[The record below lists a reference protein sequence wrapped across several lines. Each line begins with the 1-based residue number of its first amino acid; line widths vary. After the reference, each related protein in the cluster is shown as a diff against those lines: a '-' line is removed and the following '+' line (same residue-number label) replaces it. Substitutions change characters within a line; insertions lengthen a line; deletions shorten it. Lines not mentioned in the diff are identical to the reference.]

1 VAQRSVSGSVTP
13 LRRPRLGLWL
23 LLAFILLSLLGQ
35 AVPLYTDWL
44 WFQEVAATVVFT
56 TRLQLGS
63 WLFMGLGAAVFAF
76 LFLNLSVAAR
86 TAPPDVLWEL
96 EDQLGLP
103 GRAILEPLVRRLL
116 VPVIAV
122 LSFFAG
128 ARATSAWT
136 TVLEYVNRT
145 AFGLTDPLF
154 GRDLGFYFFTLPF
167 WRLLHGWA
175 TALVAGTLV
184 LVAVVYVLQ
193 RSLVLT
199 ARGPRLAA
207 GARTHLLGL
216 AALLL
221 ILRGVGFWLD
231 RFDLLFSPRGLVYG
245 ASYTD
250 VHASLPVLQWLIVLA
265 FLCAAACV
273 FQMFRPGW
281 RFLVAG
287 LVVLIVLWVAGL
299 GVAPALLQSYRV
311 KPNELAYELPFI
323 EHNIRMTRQAYA
335 LDRVAEKDFA
345 AEDNLNLAALDR
357 NAATVKNI
365 RLWDHRPLLVTYGK
379 LQEIRTY
386 YKFRDV
392 DVDRYTLDGEYRQ
405 VTLSA
410 RELSYRDLPSRT
422 WINEHL
428 TYTHG
433 YGLVAGPVNR
443 ISPEGLPEFFI
454 KDIPPAGTGGMPRI
468 TRPEIYY
475 GELAYGE
482 VGSDYVFV
490 RTRSQELDYPSGDQ
504 NVYTR
509 YQGRGGIAVDSIVR
523 KLAFAARFG
532 ALNVLLSNDLGPES
546 RVMIYRD
553 IMARV
558 QEAAP
563 FLRFDRDPYLVVAAD
578 GRLVWMV
585 DGYTT
590 SERYPY
596 ATPVRGFNYIRNS
609 VKATVDA
616 YHGSV
621 TYYIADAE
629 DPLIRTY
636 AKAFP
641 GLLKPLA
648 EMPKD
653 LQTHIRYPEDLFTVQ
668 SRMYATYHMQDPQV
682 FYNKEDLWVI
692 PRLQQDGREREME
705 PYFTVMRLPNER
717 KEEFVLLSGFNP
729 SGRDNMIALM
739 VARMDPPFYGGI
751 VAYTFP
757 KQKLV
762 FGPRNIQARIS
773 QDPVISQQIS
783 LWNQQGSRVLMG
795 TLLAIPIEQSLIYV
809 QPLYLAAAEQG
820 ALPELRRVV
829 VAYGNQ
835 IAMEPTLE
843 AALARVFG
851 GRVQG
856 QEEAGRA
863 PDRAA
868 GRGPASGGAPTAAIT
883 SAVQRAW
890 EAWQR
895 GQDALRRG
903 DWAAYGAEQK
913 RLEEALRQLHE
924 TR

>member
-1 VAQRSVSGSVTP
+1 M
-13 LRRPRLGLWL
+13 GLWL
-23 LLAFILLSLLGQ
+23 LLGFVLLSLLGQ

-44 WFQEVAATVVFT
+44 WFQEVGFTTVFT
-56 TRLQLGS
+56 TRLQLSG
-63 WLFMGLGAAVFAF
+63 WLFIALGAAVFVF
-76 LFLNLSVAAR
+76 LFANLSVAAR

-116 VPVIAV
+116 LPVIAV
-122 LSFFAG
+122 ISFFAG
-128 ARATSAWT
+128 ARATGAWT

-145 AFGLTDPLF
+145 AFGQADPLF
-154 GRDLGFYFFTLPF
+154 GRDLGFYFFVLPF
-167 WRLLHGWA
+167 WRLLYGWA
-175 TALVAGTLV
+175 TALVAGTLI
-184 LVAVVYVLQ
+184 LVAAVYVLQ

-216 AALLL
+216 AAVLLL
-221 ILRGVGFWLD
+221 LRGAGFWLD
-231 RFDLLFSPRGLVYG
+231 RFDLLFSPRGVVFG
-245 ASYTD
+245 ASYSD
-250 VHASLPVLQWLIVLA
+250 VHASLPVLQWLVVLA
-265 FLCAAACV
+265 VLCAAACV

-287 LVVLIVLWVAGL
+287 LVVLVVLWVAGL
-299 GVAPALLQSYRV
+299 GIAPALLQSYRV
-311 KPNELAYELPFI
+311 KPNELVYERPYI
-323 EHNIRMTRQAYA
+323 ENNIRMTRQAYA
-335 LDRVAEKDFA
+335 LDRVVEKDFA
-345 AEDNLNLAALDR
+345 AEDNLNAAALER
-357 NAATVKNI
+357 NNLTIKNI
-365 RLWDHRPLLVTYGK
+365 RLWDHRPLLTTYGK

-392 DVDRYTLDGEYRQ
+392 DVGRYTLGGEYRQ

-410 RELSYRDLPSRT
+410 RELSYRDLPSRG

-433 YGLVAGPVNR
+433 YGLVVGPVNR

-454 KDIPPAGTGGMPRI
+454 KDIPPVVTGGMPKI

-475 GELAYGE
+475 GELGNE
-482 VGSDYVFV
+482 YVFV

-509 YQGRGGIAVDSIVR
+509 YEGRGGIPVNSLVR
-523 KLAFAARFG
+523 KAAFAARFG
-532 ALNVLLSNDLGPES
+532 ALNVLLSNDLTPES

-553 IMARV
+553 VGARV

-563 FLRFDRDPYLVVAAD
+563 FLKFDRDPYLVIGAD

-590 SERYPY
+590 SDRYPY

-609 VKATVDA
+609 VKATVDTF
-616 YHGSV
+616 HGTVS
-621 TYYIADAE
+621 YYIADPE
-629 DPLIRTY
+629 DPVVRTY

-653 LQTHIRYPEDLFTVQ
+653 LQAHIRYPEDLFTVQ
-668 SRMYATYHMQDPQV
+668 ARMYATYHMQDPQV
-682 FYNKEDLWVI
+682 FYNKEDLWVV
-692 PRLQQDGREREME
+692 PRLPQEGRDREME
-705 PYFTVMRLPNER
+705 PYFTIMRLPGEP

-739 VARMDPPFYGGI
+739 VARMDPPQYGGLI
-751 VAYTFP
+751 AYQFP

-762 FGPRNIQARIS
+762 FGPRNIQARIN
-773 QDPVISQQIS
+773 QDPVISQQIA
-783 LWNQQGSRVLMG
+783 LWNQQGSRVITG

-829 VAYGNQ
+829 VAYGNN

-843 AALARVFG
+843 AALGRVFG
-851 GRVQG
+851 TRVRGDEQAARPT
-856 QEEAGRA
+856 E
-863 PDRAA
+863 RAA
-868 GRGPASGGAPTAAIT
+868 AAAPGGPPGPAL
-883 SAVQRAW
+883 SAGVQRAW

-895 GQDALRRG
+895 GQEALRRG
-903 DWAAYGAEQK
+903 DWATYGQEQK
-913 RLEEALRQLHE
+913 RVEEALRQLRE
-924 TR
+924 SR

>member
-1 VAQRSVSGSVTP
+1 
-13 LRRPRLGLWL
+13 
-23 LLAFILLSLLGQ
+23 
-35 AVPLYTDWL
+35 
-44 WFQEVAATVVFT
+44 
-56 TRLQLGS
+56 
-63 WLFMGLGAAVFAF
+63 M
-76 LFLNLSVAAR
+76 
-86 TAPPDVLWEL
+86 
-96 EDQLGLP
+96 
-103 GRAILEPLVRRLL
+103 
-116 VPVIAV
+116 
-122 LSFFAG
+122 
-128 ARATSAWT
+128 
-136 TVLEYVNRT
+136 
-145 AFGLTDPLF
+145 
-154 GRDLGFYFFTLPF
+154 LPF
-167 WRLLHGWA
+167 WRLLYTWS

-184 LVAVVYVLQ
+184 LVAAVYVLQ

-207 GARTHLLGL
+207 GARTHLLAL

-221 ILRGVGFWLD
+221 VLRGVGFWLD
-231 RFDLLFSPRGLVYG
+231 RFDLLYAPRGFVFG
-245 ASYTD
+245 ASYSD
-250 VHASLPVLQWLIVLA
+250 VHASLPVLQWLVVLA
-265 FLCAAACV
+265 VLCAAACV

-287 LVVLIVLWVAGL
+287 LVVLVVLWVAGL
-299 GVAPALLQSYRV
+299 GIAPALLQSYRV
-311 KPNELAYELPFI
+311 KPNELVYERPYI
-323 EHNIRMTRQAYA
+323 ENNIRMTRQAYA

-345 AEDNLNLAALDR
+345 AEDNLTPASLERNNL
-357 NAATVKNI
+357 TIKNI
-365 RLWDHRPLLVTYGK
+365 RLWDHRPLLTTYGK

-392 DVDRYTLDGEYRQ
+392 DVGRYTLNGEYRQ

-410 RELSYRDLPSRT
+410 RELSYRDLPSRG

-454 KDIPPAGTGGMPRI
+454 KDIPPAVAGGMPKI

-475 GELAYGE
+475 GEIGNE
-482 VGSDYVFV
+482 YVLV

-509 YQGRGGIAVDSIVR
+509 YEGRGGIPVNSLLR
-523 KLAFAARFG
+523 KAAFAARFG
-532 ALNVLLSNDLGPES
+532 ALNVLLSNDLTPES

-553 IMARV
+553 IGARV

-563 FLRFDRDPYLVVAAD
+563 FLKFDRDPYLVIGAD

-609 VKATVDA
+609 VKATVDT
-616 YHGSV
+616 YHGTV
-621 TYYIADAE
+621 NYYIADPE
-629 DPLIRTY
+629 DPVIRTY

-653 LQTHIRYPEDLFTVQ
+653 LQAHIRYPEDLFAVQ
-668 SRMYATYHMQDPQV
+668 ARMYATYHMQDPQV

-692 PRLQQDGREREME
+692 PRLPQEGRDREME
-705 PYFTVMRLPNER
+705 PYFMIMRLPGER

-729 SGRDNMIALM
+729 SGRDNMIALL
-739 VARMDPPFYGGI
+739 VARMDPPQYGGLI
-751 VAYTFP
+751 AYQFP

-762 FGPRNIQARIS
+762 FGPRNIQARIN
-773 QDPVISQQIS
+773 QDPVISQQIA
-783 LWNQQGSRVLMG
+783 LWNQQGSRVITG
-795 TLLAIPIEQSLIYV
+795 SLLAIPIDQSLIYV

-843 AALARVFG
+843 AALARIFG
-851 GRVQG
+851 GRVRG
-856 QEEAGRA
+856 DEP
-863 PDRAA
+863 PDRQAERPSAA
-868 GRGPASGGAPTAAIT
+868 PGSAPTAAI
-883 SAVQRAW
+883 AAGVQRAW

-895 GQDALRRG
+895 GQEALRKG
-903 DWAAYGAEQK
+903 DWAAYGQEQK
-913 RLEEALRQLHE
+913 RIEEALRALRE
-924 TR
+924 GR

>member
-1 VAQRSVSGSVTP
+1 MPPGRVMP
-13 LRRPRLGLWL
+13 MRRPRLGLWL
-23 LLAFILLSLLGQ
+23 LLGFILLSLFGQ

-44 WFQEVAATVVFT
+44 WFQEVGFTTVFT
-56 TRLQLGS
+56 TRLQLSG
-63 WLFMGLGAAVFAF
+63 WLFIGLGAVVFVF
-76 LFLNLSVAAR
+76 LFVNLSVAAR

-116 VPVIAV
+116 LPVIAV
-122 LSFFAG
+122 ISFFSG
-128 ARATSAWT
+128 ARATGSWP
-136 TVLEYVNRT
+136 TVLEYVNRSP
-145 AFGLTDPLF
+145 FNQVDPLF
-154 GRDLGFYFFTLPF
+154 GRDLGFYFFVLPF
-167 WRLLHGWA
+167 WRLLYAWS
-175 TALVAGTLV
+175 TALAAGTLV
-184 LVAVVYVLQ
+184 LVAAVYVLQ

-216 AALLL
+216 AAVLLL
-221 ILRGVGFWLD
+221 VRAVGFWLD
-231 RFDLLFSPRGLVYG
+231 RFDLLYAPRGFVFG
-245 ASYTD
+245 ASYSD
-250 VHASLPVLQWLIVLA
+250 VHASLPVLQWLVVLA
-265 FLCAAACV
+265 ILCAAACV

-287 LVVLIVLWVAGL
+287 LVVLVVLWVAGL
-299 GVAPALLQSYRV
+299 GIAPALLQSYRV
-311 KPNELAYELPFI
+311 KPNELVYERPYI
-323 EHNIRMTRQAYA
+323 ENNIRMTRQAYA

-345 AEDNLNLAALDR
+345 AEDNLTPAALER
-357 NAATVKNI
+357 NNLTIKNI
-365 RLWDHRPLLVTYGK
+365 RLWDHRPLLTTYGK

-392 DVDRYTLDGEYRQ
+392 DVGRYTLNGEYRQ

-410 RELSYRDLPSRT
+410 RELSYRDLPSRG

-443 ISPEGLPEFFI
+443 ISPEGLPEFFL
-454 KDIPPAGTGGMPRI
+454 KDIPPAVTGGLPKI

-475 GELAYGE
+475 GEIGNE
-482 VGSDYVFV
+482 YVLV

-509 YQGRGGIAVDSIVR
+509 YEGRGGIPINSLLR
-523 KLAFAARFG
+523 KGAFAARFG
-532 ALNVLLSNDLGPES
+532 ALNLLLSNDLTPES

-553 IMARV
+553 IGARV

-563 FLRFDRDPYLVVAAD
+563 FLKFDRDPYLVIAAD
-578 GRLVWMV
+578 GRLVWMI

-609 VKATVDA
+609 VKATVDT
-616 YHGSV
+616 YHGTVS
-621 TYYIADAE
+621 YYIADPE
-629 DPLIRTY
+629 DPVIRTY

-641 GLLKPLA
+641 GLLKPIA

-653 LQTHIRYPEDLFTVQ
+653 LQAHIRYPEDLFAVQ
-668 SRMYATYHMQDPQV
+668 ARMYATYHMQDPQV

-692 PRLQQDGREREME
+692 PRLPQEGRDREME
-705 PYFTVMRLPNER
+705 PYFMIMRLPGER

-729 SGRDNMIALM
+729 SGRDNMIALL
-739 VARMDPPFYGGI
+739 VARMDPPQYGGLI
-751 VAYTFP
+751 AYQFP

-762 FGPRNIQARIS
+762 FGPRNIQARIN
-773 QDPVISQQIS
+773 QDPVISQQIA
-783 LWNQQGSRVLMG
+783 LWNQQGSRVITG
-795 TLLAIPIEQSLIYV
+795 SLLAIPIDQSLIYV

-843 AALARVFG
+843 AALARIFG
-851 GRVQG
+851 GRVRG
-856 QEEAGRA
+856 DEPPGR
-863 PDRAA
+863 
-868 GRGPASGGAPTAAIT
+868 PAERSTTGTAPTAAI
-883 SAVQRAW
+883 AAGVQRAW

-895 GQDALRRG
+895 GQEALRKG
-903 DWAAYGAEQK
+903 DWATYGQEQK
-913 RLEEALRQLHE
+913 QIEEALRSLRE
-924 TR
+924 AR

>member
-1 VAQRSVSGSVTP
+1 LAQTPPRGPVAFR
-13 LRRPRLGLWL
+13 LRPRLGLLVL
-23 LLAFILLSLLGQ
+23 LGFILLSLVGQ

-44 WFQEVAATVVFT
+44 WFQEVGYTVVFT
-56 TRLQLGS
+56 TRLTVSG
-63 WLFMGLGAAVFAF
+63 WLFLGLGAAVFVF
-76 LFLNLSVAAR
+76 LFVNLSVAAR

-116 VPVIAV
+116 LPVIAV
-122 LSFFAG
+122 ISFFAG
-128 ARATSAWT
+128 ARATGSWG

-145 AFGLTDPLF
+145 PFGHGDPLF
-154 GRDLGFYFFTLPF
+154 GRDLSFYFFTLPF
-167 WRLLHGWA
+167 WRLLYGWGI
-175 TALVAGTLV
+175 ALVAGTLV
-184 LVAVVYVLQ
+184 LVAAVYVLQ

-221 ILRGVGFWLD
+221 ALRGVGFWLD
-231 RFDLLFSPRGLVYG
+231 RFDLLFSPRGLVFG

-273 FQMFRPGW
+273 FQIFRPGW

-287 LVVLIVLWVAGL
+287 LVVLVVLWVVGL
-299 GVAPALLQSYRV
+299 GIAPALLQSYRV
-311 KPNELAYELPFI
+311 KPNELAFERPYI
-323 EHNIRMTRQAYA
+323 ENNIRMTRQAYA

-345 AEDNLNLAALDR
+345 AEDRLTPAALER
-357 NAATVKNI
+357 NNLTIKNI
-365 RLWDHRPLLVTYGK
+365 RLWDHRPLLTTYGK

-392 DVDRYTLDGEYRQ
+392 DVGRYTLNGEYRQ

-410 RELSYRDLPSRT
+410 RELSYRDLPSRG

-433 YGLVAGPVNR
+433 YGLVVGPVNR

-454 KDIPPAGTGGMPRI
+454 QDIPPAVAGGMPKI

-475 GELAYGE
+475 GEIGNE
-482 VGSDYVFV
+482 YVFV

-504 NVYTR
+504 NVYTQ
-509 YQGRGGIAVDSIVR
+509 YEGRGGIPVNSLLR
-523 KLAFAARFG
+523 KAAFAARFG
-532 ALNVLLSNDLGPES
+532 ALNLLLSNDLTPES

-553 IMARV
+553 IGARV

-563 FLRFDRDPYLVVAAD
+563 FLKFDRDPYLVIAAD
-578 GRLVWMV
+578 GHLVWMI

-590 SERYPY
+590 SDRYPY
-596 ATPVRGFNYIRNS
+596 ATPVRGFNYMRNS
-609 VKATVDA
+609 VKATVDTF
-616 YHGSV
+616 HGTV
-621 TYYIADAE
+621 NYYIADPE
-629 DPLIRTY
+629 DPIIRTY

-648 EMPKD
+648 AMPKD
-653 LQTHIRYPEDLFTVQ
+653 LQAHIRYPEDLFTVQ
-668 SRMYATYHMQDPQV
+668 ARMYATYHMQDPQV

-692 PRLQQDGREREME
+692 PRLPQEGRDREME
-705 PYFTVMRLPNER
+705 PYFMIMRLPGEP

-729 SGRDNMIALM
+729 SGRDNMIGLM
-739 VARMDPPFYGGI
+739 VARMDPPHYGGLI
-751 VAYTFP
+751 AYAFP

-762 FGPRNIQARIS
+762 FGPRNIQARIN
-773 QDPVISQQIS
+773 QDPVISQQIA
-783 LWNQQGSRVLMG
+783 LWNQQGSRVITG
-795 TLLAIPIEQSLIYV
+795 SLLAIPIDQSLIYV

-843 AALARVFG
+843 ASLARIFG
-851 GRVQG
+851 ARVRG
-856 QEEAGRA
+856 DEPAAARPAE
-863 PDRAA
+863 RAA
-868 GRGPASGGAPTAAIT
+868 APPSPGATI
-883 SAVQRAW
+883 SAGVQRAW

-895 GQDALRRG
+895 GQEALRRG
-903 DWAAYGAEQK
+903 DWAVYGQEQK
-913 RLEEALRQLHE
+913 RIEEALRQLRE
-924 TR
+924 GR

>member
-1 VAQRSVSGSVTP
+1 VP
-13 LRRPRLGLWL
+13 LRRPRLGLW
-23 LLAFILLSLLGQ
+23 ILLGFVLLVLVGQ

-44 WFQEVAATVVFT
+44 WFQEVGFTAVFT
-56 TRLQLGS
+56 TRLTLSG
-63 WLFMGLGAAVFAF
+63 WLFLGLGATVFVF
-76 LFLNLSVAAR
+76 LFVNLSVAAR

-116 VPVIAV
+116 LPVIAV
-122 LSFFAG
+122 ISLFAG
-128 ARATSAWT
+128 ARATGSWA
-136 TVLEYVNRT
+136 TVLEYANATPFNR
-145 AFGLTDPLF
+145 ADPLF
-154 GRDLGFYFFTLPF
+154 GRDLGFYFFVLPF

-184 LVAVVYVLQ
+184 LVAAVYVLQ

-221 ILRGVGFWLD
+221 VLRGVGFWLD
-231 RFDLLFSPRGLVYG
+231 RFDLLFSAHSLVFG

-250 VHASLPVLQWLIVLA
+250 VHAALPVLQWLIVLA
-265 FLCAAACV
+265 VLCAAACV

-287 LVVLIVLWVAGL
+287 LVVLVVLWVAGL
-299 GVAPALLQSYRV
+299 GFAPALLQSYRV
-311 KPNELAYELPFI
+311 KPNELAFERPYI
-323 EHNIRMTRQAYA
+323 ENNIRMTRQAYA

-345 AEDNLNLAALDR
+345 AEDSLNPAALER
-357 NAATVKNI
+357 NNLTIKNI
-365 RLWDHRPLLVTYGK
+365 RLWDHRPLLTTYGK

-392 DVDRYTLDGEYRQ
+392 DVGRYTLNGEYRQ
-405 VTLSA
+405 VTVSA
-410 RELSYRDLPSRT
+410 RELSYRDLPSRG

-454 KDIPPAGTGGMPRI
+454 KDIPPAVTGGMPKI

-475 GELAYGE
+475 GEMGNE
-482 VGSDYVFV
+482 YVFV

-509 YQGRGGIAVDSIVR
+509 YEGRGGIPIDSWLR
-523 KLAFAARFG
+523 KAAFAARFG
-532 ALNVLLSNDLGPES
+532 ALTVLLSNDLGPES

-553 IMARV
+553 VPARV

-563 FLRFDRDPYLVVAAD
+563 FLKFDRDPYVVITAA
-578 GRLVWMV
+578 GRLMWMV

-590 SERYPY
+590 SDRYPY
-596 ATPVRGFNYIRNS
+596 ATPVRRGFNYIRNS

-616 YHGSV
+616 FDGTVS
-621 TYYIADAE
+621 YYIADPD

-641 GLLKPLA
+641 GLLKPIA

-653 LQTHIRYPEDLFTVQ
+653 LQVHIRYPEDLFTVQ
-668 SRMYATYHMQDPQV
+668 AQMYATYHMQDPQV
-682 FYNKEDLWVI
+682 FYNKEDQWVL
-692 PRLQQDGREREME
+692 PRLPQEGRDREME
-705 PYFTVMRLPNER
+705 PYFTVMRLPGEA

-729 SGRDNMIALM
+729 SGRDNMIALL
-739 VARMDPPFYGGI
+739 VARMDPPQYGRI
-751 VAYTFP
+751 IAYTFP

-762 FGPRNIQARIS
+762 FGPRNIQARIN

-783 LWNQQGSRVLMG
+783 LWNQQGSRVITG
-795 TLLAIPIEQSLIYV
+795 NLLAIPIEQSLVYV
-809 QPLYLAAAEQG
+809 QPLYLAATEQG

-829 VAYGNQ
+829 VAHGNQ

-843 AALARVFG
+843 AALSRVFG
-851 GRVQG
+851 ARVRG
-856 QEEAGRA
+856 EETAARA
-863 PDRAA
+863 PER
-868 GRGPASGGAPTAAIT
+868 GAPAAPSAAIVGG
-883 SAVQRAW
+883 VQRAW

-895 GQDALRRG
+895 GQEALRRG
-903 DWAAYGAEQK
+903 DWATYGQEQK
-913 RLEEALRQLHE
+913 RLEEALRQLRE
-924 TR
+924 GR

>member
-1 VAQRSVSGSVTP
+1 M
-13 LRRPRLGLWL
+13 GLW
-23 LLAFILLSLLGQ
+23 ILLGFIALSLIGQ

-44 WFQEVAATVVFT
+44 WFQEVGFTSVFT
-56 TRLQLGS
+56 TRLTLSG
-63 WLFMGLGAAVFAF
+63 WLFLGMGAAVFVF
-76 LFLNLSVAAR
+76 LFINLSVAAR

-116 VPVIAV
+116 LPVIAV
-122 LSFFAG
+122 ISFFAG
-128 ARATSAWT
+128 ARATGAWS

-145 AFGLTDPLF
+145 PFNQADPLF
-154 GRDLGFYFFTLPF
+154 GRDLGFFFFVLPF
-167 WRLLHGWA
+167 WRLLYGWA
-175 TALVAGTLV
+175 TALVAGTLI
-184 LVAVVYVLQ
+184 LVAAVYVLQ

-221 ILRGVGFWLD
+221 VLRGIGFWLD
-231 RFDLLFSPRGLVYG
+231 RFDLLFSPRGLVFG
-245 ASYTD
+245 ASYSD
-250 VHASLPVLQWLIVLA
+250 VHASLPVLQWLVVLA
-265 FLCAAACV
+265 FLCAGACV

-287 LVVLIVLWVAGL
+287 LVVLVVLWVAGL
-299 GVAPALLQSYRV
+299 GIAPALLQSYRV
-311 KPNELAYELPFI
+311 KPNELAFERPYI
-323 EHNIRMTRQAYA
+323 ENNIRMTRQAYA
-335 LDRVAEKDFA
+335 LDRVEENDFA
-345 AEDNLNLAALDR
+345 AEDNLTPAVLDR
-357 NAATVKNI
+357 NNLTVKNI

-392 DVDRYTLDGEYRQ
+392 DVDRYTLNGEYRQ
-405 VTLSA
+405 VMLSA
-410 RELSYRDLPSRT
+410 RELSYRDLPSRG

-433 YGLVAGPVNR
+433 YGLVASPVNR
-443 ISPEGLPEFFI
+443 ITPEGLPDFFI
-454 KDIPPAGTGGMPRI
+454 KDIPPAVSGGVPKI

-475 GELAYGE
+475 GEIGNE
-482 VGSDYVFV
+482 YVFV

-509 YQGRGGIAVDSIVR
+509 YEGKGGIPVDSLIR
-523 KLAFAARFG
+523 KAAFAARFG
-532 ALNVLLSNDLGPES
+532 ALNVLLSNDLTADS

-553 IMARV
+553 VGARV

-563 FLRFDRDPYLVVAAD
+563 FLKFDRDPYVVITAD
-578 GRLVWMV
+578 GRLMWMI

-590 SERYPY
+590 SDRYPY

-616 YHGSV
+616 FDGTVS
-621 TYYIADAE
+621 YYIADPE

-641 GLLKPLA
+641 ALFKPMS

-653 LQTHIRYPEDLFTVQ
+653 LQIHVRYPEDLFTVQ
-668 SRMYATYHMQDPQV
+668 ARMYATYHMQDPQV
-682 FYNKEDLWVI
+682 FYNKEDLWVL
-692 PRLQQDGREREME
+692 PRLQQEGREREME
-705 PYFTVMRLPNER
+705 PYFTVMRLPGEPR
-717 KEEFVLLSGFNP
+717 EEFVLLSGFNP
-729 SGRDNMIALM
+729 SGRDNMIALL
-739 VARMDPPFYGGI
+739 VARMDPPQYGRLI
-751 VAYTFP
+751 AYAFP

-762 FGPRNIQARIS
+762 FGPRNIQARIN
-773 QDPVISQQIS
+773 QDPVIAQQIA
-783 LWNQQGSRVLMG
+783 LWNQQGSRVITG
-795 TLLAIPIEQSLIYV
+795 TLLAIPIEQSLVYV

-851 GRVQG
+851 GRVRG
-856 QEEAGRA
+856 EDSTGRPVERGPSA
-863 PDRAA
+863 PSAAA
-868 GRGPASGGAPTAAIT
+868 GAAIST
-883 SAVQRAW
+883 GIQRAW

-895 GQDALRRG
+895 GQEALRKG
-903 DWAAYGAEQK
+903 DWATYGQEQK
-913 RLEEALRQLHE
+913 RVEEALRALRE
-924 TR
+924 GR

>member
-1 VAQRSVSGSVTP
+1 VS
-13 LRRPRLGLWL
+13 LRRPRLGLWIL
-23 LLAFILLSLLGQ
+23 LGFILLSLVGQ

-44 WFQEVAATVVFT
+44 WFQEVGYTAVFT
-56 TRLQLGS
+56 TRLTLSG
-63 WLFMGLGAAVFAF
+63 WLFLGLGASVFVF
-76 LFLNLSVAAR
+76 LFVNLSVAAR

-116 VPVIAV
+116 LPVIAV

-128 ARATSAWT
+128 ARATGSWP

-145 AFGLTDPLF
+145 PFGHGDPLF
-154 GRDLGFYFFTLPF
+154 GRDLSFYFFTLPF
-167 WRLLHGWA
+167 WRLLYGWS

-184 LVAVVYVLQ
+184 LVAAVYVLQ

-221 ILRGVGFWLD
+221 VLRGVGFWLD
-231 RFDLLFSPRGLVYG
+231 RFDLLFSPRGLVFG

-287 LVVLIVLWVAGL
+287 LVVLVVLWVAGL

-311 KPNELAYELPFI
+311 KPNELAFERPYI
-323 EHNIRMTRQAYA
+323 EHNIKMTRQAYA
-335 LDRVAEKDFA
+335 LDRVVEKDFA
-345 AEDNLNLAALDR
+345 AEDNLNPAALER
-357 NAATVKNI
+357 NNLTIKNV
-365 RLWDHRPLLVTYGK
+365 RLWDHRPLLTTYGK

-392 DVDRYTLDGEYRQ
+392 DVDRYTVNGEYRQ
-405 VTLSA
+405 VMLSA
-410 RELSYRDLPSRT
+410 RELSYRDLPSRG

-443 ISPEGLPEFFI
+443 ISAEGLPEFFV
-454 KDIPPAGTGGMPRI
+454 KDIPPAVTGLPKV

-475 GELAYGE
+475 GEIGNE
-482 VGSDYVFV
+482 YVFV

-504 NVYTR
+504 NVYSR
-509 YQGRGGIAVDSIVR
+509 YDGRGGIPVDGLLR
-523 KLAFAARFG
+523 KAAFAARFG
-532 ALNVLLSNDLGPES
+532 ALTVLLSNDLGPES

-553 IMARV
+553 IGARV

-563 FLRFDRDPYLVVAAD
+563 FLKFDRDPYLVVGVD
-578 GRLVWMV
+578 GRLVWMI

-590 SERYPY
+590 SDRYPY
-596 ATPVRGFNYIRNS
+596 ATPVRGYNYIRNS

-616 YHGSV
+616 FHGTVS
-621 TYYIADAE
+621 YYIADPE
-629 DPLIRTY
+629 DPVIRTY
-636 AKAFP
+636 ARAFP

-668 SRMYATYHMQDPQV
+668 ARMYATYHMHEPQV

-692 PRLQQDGREREME
+692 PRLQQDGRDREMD
-705 PYFTVMRLPNER
+705 PYFTVMRLPGEPR
-717 KEEFVLLSGFNP
+717 EEFVLLSGFNP
-729 SGRDNMIALM
+729 SGRDNMIALL
-739 VARMDPPFYGGI
+739 VARMDPPYYGRI
-751 VAYTFP
+751 IAYAFP

-762 FGPRNIQARIS
+762 FGPRNIQARIN

-783 LWNQQGSRVLMG
+783 LWNQQGSRVITG
-795 TLLAIPIEQSLIYV
+795 HLLAIPIDQSLIYV

-843 AALARVFG
+843 AALARIFG
-851 GRVQG
+851 ARVRG
-856 QEEAGRA
+856 DEPPSARPAERA
-863 PDRAA
+863 PAPPSLGAA
-868 GRGPASGGAPTAAIT
+868 V
-883 SAVQRAW
+883 SAGVQRAW

-903 DWAAYGAEQK
+903 DWAAYGQEQK
-913 RLEEALRQLHE
+913 RLEETLRALRE
-924 TR
+924 GR

>member
-1 VAQRSVSGSVTP
+1 M
-13 LRRPRLGLWL
+13 GLWVL
-23 LLAFILLSLLGQ
+23 LGFIALSLIGQ

-44 WFQEVAATVVFT
+44 WFQEVGFTSVFT
-56 TRLQLGS
+56 TRLTLSG
-63 WLFMGLGAAVFAF
+63 WLFLGLGAAVFVF
-76 LFLNLSVAAR
+76 LFVNLSVAAR

-116 VPVIAV
+116 LPVIAV
-122 LSFFAG
+122 ISFFAG
-128 ARATSAWT
+128 ARATGAWP

-145 AFGLTDPLF
+145 PFQQADPLF
-154 GRDLGFYFFTLPF
+154 GRDLSFYFFVLPF
-167 WRLLHGWA
+167 WRLLYGWG

-184 LVAVVYVLQ
+184 LVAAVYVLQ

-207 GARTHLLGL
+207 GARTHLLAL

-221 ILRGVGFWLD
+221 VLRGIGFWLD
-231 RFDLLFSPRGLVYG
+231 RFDLLFSPRGLVFG
-245 ASYTD
+245 ASYTE
-250 VHASLPVLQWLIVLA
+250 VHASLPVLQWLVVLA

-287 LVVLIVLWVAGL
+287 LVVLVVLWVAGL
-299 GVAPALLQSYRV
+299 GIAPALLQSYRV
-311 KPNELAYELPFI
+311 KPNELAFERPYI
-323 EHNIRMTRQAYA
+323 ENNIRMTRQAYA
-335 LDRVAEKDFA
+335 LDRVMEKDFA
-345 AEDNLNLAALDR
+345 AEDNLTPAVLDR
-357 NAATVKNI
+357 NNLTVKNI

-392 DVDRYTLDGEYRQ
+392 DVGRYTLNGEYRQ
-405 VTLSA
+405 VMLSA
-410 RELSYRDLPSRT
+410 RELSYRDLPSRG

-433 YGLVAGPVNR
+433 YGLVASPVNR
-443 ISPEGLPEFFI
+443 ITPEGLPDFFI
-454 KDIPPAGTGGMPRI
+454 KDIPPSVGGGIPKI

-475 GELAYGE
+475 GEIGNE
-482 VGSDYVFV
+482 YVFV

-509 YQGRGGIAVDSIVR
+509 YEGKGGIPVDSLLR
-523 KLAFAARFG
+523 KAAFAARFG
-532 ALNVLLSNDLGPES
+532 ALNVLLSNDLTPES

-553 IMARV
+553 VAARV
-558 QEAAP
+558 QEATP
-563 FLRFDRDPYLVVAAD
+563 FLKFDRDPYVVITAD
-578 GRLVWMV
+578 GRLMWMI

-590 SERYPY
+590 SDRYPY

-616 YHGSV
+616 FDGTVS
-621 TYYIADAE
+621 YYVADPE

-636 AKAFP
+636 ARAFP
-641 GLLKPLA
+641 ALFKPIDQ
-648 EMPKD
+648 MPKD
-653 LQTHIRYPEDLFTVQ
+653 LQIHVRYPEDLFTVQ
-668 SRMYATYHMQDPQV
+668 ARMYATYHMQDPQV
-682 FYNKEDLWVI
+682 FYNKEDLWVL
-692 PRLQQDGREREME
+692 PRLQQEGREREME
-705 PYFTVMRLPNER
+705 PYFTVMRLPGEPR
-717 KEEFVLLSGFNP
+717 EEFVLLSGFNP
-729 SGRDNMIALM
+729 SGRDNMIALL
-739 VARMDPPFYGGI
+739 VARMDPPQYGRLI
-751 VAYTFP
+751 AYAFP

-762 FGPRNIQARIS
+762 FGPRNIQARIN
-773 QDPVISQQIS
+773 QDPVISQQIA
-783 LWNQQGSRVLMG
+783 LWNQQGSRVITG
-795 TLLAIPIEQSLIYV
+795 TLLAIPIEQSLVYV

-851 GRVQG
+851 GRVRG
-856 QEEAGRA
+856 EDSAGRPVERA
-863 PDRAA
+863 PSGPSPAA
-868 GRGPASGGAPTAAIT
+868 GAAIIEGI
-883 SAVQRAW
+883 QRAW

-895 GQDALRRG
+895 GQEALRKG
-903 DWAAYGAEQK
+903 DWAAYGQEQK
-913 RLEEALRQLHE
+913 RVEEALRQLQGG
-924 TR
+924 R

>member
-1 VAQRSVSGSVTP
+1 VAQTPPGGRVTP
-13 LRRPRLGLWL
+13 LRRPRAGLWL
-23 LLAFILLSLLGQ
+23 LLGLVVVSILGQ
-35 AVPLYTDWL
+35 AIPLFTDWL
-44 WFQEVAATVVFT
+44 WFQEVGFTTVFV
-56 TRLQLGS
+56 TRLQLSG
-63 WLFMGLGAAVFAF
+63 WLFLGVGVVVFVF
-76 LFLNLSVAAR
+76 LFINLSVAAR

-116 VPVIAV
+116 LPVIAV
-122 LSFFAG
+122 ISFLAG
-128 ARATSAWT
+128 ARATASWT

-145 AFGLTDPLF
+145 PFNQADPLF
-154 GRDLGFYFFTLPF
+154 NRDLSFYFFELPF
-167 WRLLHGWA
+167 WRLLYGWS

-184 LVAVVYVLQ
+184 LVAAVYVLQ

-207 GARTHLLGL
+207 GARSHLLGL
-216 AALLL
+216 AAALLL
-221 ILRGVGFWLD
+221 LRAAGFWLD
-231 RFDLLFSPRGLVYG
+231 RFDLLYSPRGVVFG
-245 ASYTD
+245 AAYTD
-250 VHASLPVLQWLIVLA
+250 VHASLPVLQWLTLLA
-265 FLCAAACV
+265 VLCAAACV
-273 FQMFRPGW
+273 FQIFRPGW

-287 LVVLIVLWVAGL
+287 LVVLVVLWVAGL

-311 KPNELAYELPFI
+311 KPNELVYERPYI
-323 EHNIRMTRQAYA
+323 ENNIRMTRQAYA
-335 LDRVAEKDFA
+335 LDRIVEKDFA
-345 AEDNLNLAALDR
+345 AEDNLNAAAIDR
-357 NAATVKNI
+357 NNLTIKNV
-365 RLWDHRPLLVTYGK
+365 RLWDHRPLLTTYGK

-392 DVDRYTLDGEYRQ
+392 DVARYTLNGEYRQ

-410 RELSYRDLPSRT
+410 RELSYRDLPSKE
-422 WINEHL
+422 WINAHL

-443 ISPEGLPEFFI
+443 ITAEGLPEFFVQ
-454 KDIPPAGTGGMPRI
+454 DIPPAGSGGMPKI

-475 GELAYGE
+475 GEIGNE
-482 VGSDYVFV
+482 YVFV
-490 RTRSQELDYPSGDQ
+490 RTRAKELDYPSGDQ
-504 NVYTR
+504 NVYTQ
-509 YQGRGGIAVDSIVR
+509 YEGRGGIPVNSLLR
-523 KLAFAARFG
+523 KAAFAARFG
-532 ALNVLLSNDLGPES
+532 ALNVLLSNDLAPES
-546 RVMIYRD
+546 RVMIYRN
-553 IMARV
+553 IGARV

-563 FLRFDRDPYLVVAAD
+563 FLRFDHDPYLVIGAD
-578 GRLVWMV
+578 GRLVWMI

-590 SERYPY
+590 SVRYPY

-616 YHGSV
+616 YHGTV
-621 TYYIADAE
+621 TYYIAEPE
-629 DPLIRTY
+629 DPVIRTY

-653 LQTHIRYPEDLFTVQ
+653 LQAHIRYPEDLFTVQ
-668 SRMYATYHMQDPQV
+668 ARMFAIYHMQDPQV

-692 PRLQQDGREREME
+692 PRLPQEGRDREME
-705 PYFTVMRLPNER
+705 PYFTIMRLPGEP

-739 VARMDPPFYGGI
+739 VARMDPPLYGGLI
-751 VAYTFP
+751 AYTFP

-762 FGPRNIQARIS
+762 FGPRNIQARIN
-773 QDPVISQQIS
+773 QDPVISQQIA
-783 LWNQQGSRVLMG
+783 LWNQQGSRVITG
-795 TLLAIPIEQSLIYV
+795 NLLAIPIEQSLIYV

-843 AALARVFG
+843 AALGRIFGARVRG
-851 GRVQG
+851 DDP
-856 QEEAGRA
+856 ARA
-863 PDRAA
+863 AERAA
-868 GRGPASGGAPTAAIT
+868 GAAAPAPAA
-883 SAVQRAW
+883 SALAVGVQRAW

-895 GQDALRRG
+895 AQEALRKG
-903 DWAAYGAEQK
+903 DWAAYGQEQK
-913 RLEEALRQLHE
+913 RLEDALREL
-924 TR
+924 RGAR

>member
-1 VAQRSVSGSVTP
+1 LAQSPPGGRITP

-23 LLAFILLSLLGQ
+23 LLGFILLSLLGQ

-44 WFQEVAATVVFT
+44 WFQEVGFTTVFT
-56 TRLQLGS
+56 TRLQLSG
-63 WLFMGLGAAVFAF
+63 WLFIGLGAAVFVF
-76 LFLNLSVAAR
+76 LFVNLSVAAR

-116 VPVIAV
+116 LPVIAV
-122 LSFFAG
+122 IAFFAG
-128 ARATSAWT
+128 ARATGSWA
-136 TVLEYVNRT
+136 TVLEYANRT
-145 AFGLTDPLF
+145 PFNQTDPLF
-154 GRDLGFYFFTLPF
+154 GRDLGFYFFVLPF
-167 WRLLHGWA
+167 WRLLYTWS
-175 TALVAGTLV
+175 TALVAGTLI
-184 LVAVVYVLQ
+184 LVAAVYVLQ

-216 AALLL
+216 AALVLL
-221 ILRGVGFWLD
+221 LRGVGFWLD
-231 RFDLLFSPRGLVYG
+231 RFDLLFSPRGLVFG
-245 ASYTD
+245 ASYAD

-265 FLCAAACV
+265 VLCAAACV

-287 LVVLIVLWVAGL
+287 LVVLVVLWVAGL
-299 GVAPALLQSYRV
+299 GIAPALMQSYRV
-311 KPNELAYELPFI
+311 KPNELDFERPYI

-335 LDRVAEKDFA
+335 LDRVVEKDFA
-345 AEDNLNLAALDR
+345 AEDNLTPAALER
-357 NAATVKNI
+357 NNLTIKNI
-365 RLWDHRPLLVTYGK
+365 RLWDHRPLLTTYGK

-392 DVDRYTLDGEYRQ
+392 DVGRYTVNGEYRQ
-405 VTLSA
+405 VMLSA
-410 RELSYRDLPSRT
+410 RELSYRDLPSKE
-422 WINEHL
+422 WINVHL
-428 TYTHG
+428 GYTHG

-443 ISPEGLPEFFI
+443 ISAEGLPEFFV
-454 KDIPPAGTGGMPRI
+454 KDIPPATTGLPKI

-475 GELAYGE
+475 GEIGN
-482 VGSDYVFV
+482 DYVFV
-490 RTRSQELDYPSGDQ
+490 RSRAQELDYPSGDQ
-504 NVYTR
+504 NVYSK
-509 YQGRGGIAVDSIVR
+509 YEGRGGIPVDSLIR
-523 KLAFAARFG
+523 KAAFAARFG
-532 ALNVLLSNDLGPES
+532 SLTILLNDNLGLES

-553 IMARV
+553 IGARV

-563 FLRFDRDPYLVVAAD
+563 FLRFDRDPYLVIGAD
-578 GRLVWMV
+578 GRLVWMI

-590 SERYPY
+590 SDRYPY
-596 ATPVRGFNYIRNS
+596 ATPVRGYNYIRNS

-616 YHGSV
+616 YHGTVSFYV
-621 TYYIADAE
+621 ADPE

-641 GLLKPLA
+641 SLLKPLA

-653 LQTHIRYPEDLFTVQ
+653 LQAHVRYPEDLFTVQ
-668 SRMYATYHMQDPQV
+668 ARMYATYHMQDPQV
-682 FYNKEDLWVI
+682 FYNKEDLWVL
-692 PRLQQDGREREME
+692 PRLSQDGREREME
-705 PYFTVMRLPNER
+705 PYFTVMRLPGEA

-739 VARMDPPFYGGI
+739 VARMDPPHYGGI
-751 VAYTFP
+751 TAYAFP

-773 QDPVISQQIS
+773 QDPVISQQLS
-783 LWNQQGSRVLMG
+783 LWNQQGSRVITG
-795 TLLAIPIEQSLIYV
+795 TLLAIPIDQSLIYV

-843 AALARVFG
+843 AALARIFG
-851 GRVQG
+851 ARVRGDEPVGRPA
-856 QEEAGRA
+856 ERPAA
-863 PDRAA
+863 AA
-868 GRGPASGGAPTAAIT
+868 GSAPTAAI
-883 SAVQRAW
+883 AAGVQRAW

-895 GQDALRRG
+895 GQEALRKGDWATYGQEQKRIEDALR
-903 DWAAYGAEQK
+903 
-913 RLEEALRQLHE
+913 ALRE
-924 TR
+924 AR